1 MSWILFSVP
10 TTKRSELDVA
20 LADDI
25 VARQSRKL
33 RDAPTLGGPSGE
45 LFVFIEGSPEGVRR
59 AEELLTPVG
68 KKLPPAEAEA
78 LERKLREEDD
88 AASAGMGL
96 FFTEE

>member
-1 MSWILFSVP
+1 MAWTIFSVP
-10 TTKRSELDVA
+10 SAKRGELDQA

-33 RDAPTLGGPSGE
+33 RDAATLGGPSGE
-45 LFVFIEGSPEGVRR
+45 LYVFIEGSAEAVAR
-59 AEELLTPVG
+59 AETLLGPVG
-68 KKLPPAEAEA
+68 KKLPKEEADA
-78 LERKLREEDD
+78 LERKLRDEDE

>member
-1 MSWILFSVP
+1 MAWTIFSVP
-10 TTKRSELDVA
+10 TTKRAELDAA

-45 LFVFIEGSPEGVRR
+45 LFVFIEGSTEGVAR
-59 AEELLTPVG
+59 AEALLAPVG
-68 KKLPPAEAEA
+68 KKLPKADADA
-78 LERKLREEDD
+78 LERKLRDEDD

-96 FFTEE
+96 FFTE